1 MKGTKRLFATILATV
16 MMLCMS
22 VTAFATETDPTP
34 PIYTDINEVTI
45 TKKYVAKNENTTSPE
60 EKFTVKQV
68 DSTVDGYKV
77 NVDGY
82 KIDDLGKPIDDDKGW
97 NIPEITQD
105 KIEGASFAAGDAGKE
120 SKYEKPITIK
130 LPEYNRVGVY
140 EYTLKEVVGTTAGV
154 TYYGESIK
162 LVVTV
167 IQDEA
172 NGILRVAGVHT
183 ETEGDKSDIF
193 ENTYSAGTL
202 SVNKTVAG
210 KLGDKDKYFEFRV
223 ALTGEQDETY
233 ADSYKVIGG
242 SYTENPTTIKFGTL
256 TTFYLKHDETL
267 SILNLPYD
275 VSYTVVE
282 TDYSKDG
289 YTTSVSGVE
298 EVLGGEG
305 TIEEETQTVEFVN
318 TKEGE
323 IDTGIN
329 LDSLPYIL
337 IFTGVIVAAVVMIA
351 RKRRISD

>member
-16 MMLCMS
+16 MMFCMS
-22 VTAFATETDPTP
+22 VTAFAEPDPTP
-34 PIYTDINEVTI
+34 PPTYKDMSEVTI
-45 TKKYVAKNENTTSPE
+45 TVKYDALNADLSPE
-60 EKFTVKQV
+60 ETFTVKQV
-68 DSTVDGYKV
+68 GDGTVDGHKV
-77 NVDGY
+77 NDGGY
-82 KIDDLGKPIDDDKGW
+82 KINEFGEPIDNDKGW
-97 NIPEITQD
+97 NIPDITQD
-105 KIEGASFAAGDAGKE
+105 KIEGAFFGAGDAGKDYE
-120 SKYEKPITIK
+120 DEKPITIK

-140 EYTLKEVVGTTAGV
+140 EYTLIEVDNNTAGV
-154 TYYGESIK
+154 TYYDKDIT

-167 IQDEA
+167 IQQ
-172 NGILRVAGVHT
+172 
-183 ETEGDKSDIF
+183 GDVKIRIATVKSDGEKNAGI
-193 ENTYSAGTL
+193 ENTYSAGALQVT
-202 SVNKTVAG
+202 KTVEG
-210 KLGDKDKYFEFRV
+210 NLGDRDKYFEFRV

-298 EVLGGEG
+298 EELVGEG
-305 TIEEETQTVEFVN
+305 TIKVETQTVEFVN

-337 IFTGVIVAAVVMIA
+337 IFAGVIVAAVVMIA